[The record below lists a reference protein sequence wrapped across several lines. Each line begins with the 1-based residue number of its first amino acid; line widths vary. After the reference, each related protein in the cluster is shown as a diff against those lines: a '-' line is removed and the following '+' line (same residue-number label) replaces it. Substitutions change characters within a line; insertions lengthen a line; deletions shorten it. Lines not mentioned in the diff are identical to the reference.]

1 MSNKPMNCPFFR
13 SCGGCKYYHDD
24 YAYSL
29 REKQKKVN
37 GLLSTYGR
45 VHPII
50 GMEDPFRYR
59 NKATSEVRY
68 DFRKGRHFSGKY
80 SPNSHKVAK
89 ITDCLIESRK
99 SNEIVNSIV
108 NLMSSFKYQAYDEDR
123 ETGLIR
129 HIQVRNNKNMTQWM
143 VVLVVADYHFPSK
156 KNFAKALVKLHP
168 EIRTI
173 VLNLNNNKTSMV
185 LGERNE
191 TIYGPGYLTDTI
203 NDLSFKI
210 SPSSFFQVNNVQTEV
225 IYQKVLQL
233 ANLKG
238 TETVLDAYC
247 GIGTIGMAL
256 SGKAKS
262 VIGVE
267 LNKDAVRDAIDNAKF
282 NKIENVRFVQADAT
296 DYIVDNDQQL
306 DMVIMDPPRSG
317 SDERFIKALIDQKIN
332 KVVYVSCNPEALAD
346 EMDQFIKGGY
356 RATDFYPIDNFPFT
370 DHVET
375 VVLMSRADK

>member
-1 MSNKPMNCPFFR
+1 
-13 SCGGCKYYHDD
+13 
-24 YAYSL
+24 
-29 REKQKKVN
+29 
-37 GLLSTYGR
+37 
-45 VHPII
+45 
-50 GMEDPFRYR
+50 MEDPFRYR

-332 KVVYVSCNPEALAD
+332 KVVYVSCNPEALAN

-375 VVLMSRADK
+375 VVLMSRKDK